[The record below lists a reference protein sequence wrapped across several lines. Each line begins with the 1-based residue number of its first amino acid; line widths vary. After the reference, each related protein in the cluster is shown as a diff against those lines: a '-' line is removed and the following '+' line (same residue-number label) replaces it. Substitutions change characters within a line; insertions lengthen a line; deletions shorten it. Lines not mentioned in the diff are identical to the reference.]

1 MRSIKLVTLFICGFS
16 VFGSLTYASPSTKD
30 LENNLNVCREE
41 YKKLV
46 NDTNIELKNLRR
58 NAPSNFPEIYKNK
71 QKELKKKAD
80 SCKQMKFILNYP
92 KSLDDINF
100 PDILEFGDIGN
111 KTLDELEKLGF
122 TKTYPN
128 LPFWRKTENI
138 PNGIKYIQVSFGL
151 LTKKPSAVVIRFDD
165 KSLYKK
171 YRDNLVK
178 KLNISGDFVTQSRT
192 PTKKNSFNR
201 NYISENFSISFADE
215 VIGKAYSY
223 IRFTK
228 NQEEQLERSNF
239 LRTNPDV
246 ALSFNGLLLGVSS
259 IEDVRTKYAGK
270 PIKERS
276 LTDEDVAFDN
286 NYPTVITCDGNCNGV
301 PNETYSQYY
310 FDETNTL
317 CEINICG
324 LPDNSKKFNNFTEV
338 LREKYNLDKNSEYYN
353 RITLDGVVYYVGTLS
368 YKVNSIYVLKYSSN
382 SSLTLKREFDRL
394 KRKHKEKESIED
406 II

>member
-46 NDTNIELKNLRR
+46 NDTNIELKNLKR

-128 LPFWRKTENI
+128 LPFWQKTENI

-246 ALSFNGLLLGVSS
+246 ALSFNGLF
-259 IEDVRTKYAGK
+259 Y
-270 PIKERS
+270 
-276 LTDEDVAFDN
+276 
-286 NYPTVITCDGNCNGV
+286 C
-301 PNETYSQYY
+301 
-310 FDETNTL
+310 
-317 CEINICG
+317 
-324 LPDNSKKFNNFTEV
+324 
-338 LREKYNLDKNSEYYN
+338 
-353 RITLDGVVYYVGTLS
+353 
-368 YKVNSIYVLKYSSN
+368 
-382 SSLTLKREFDRL
+382 
-394 KRKHKEKESIED
+394 
-406 II
+406 

>member
-1 MRSIKLVTLFICGFS
+1 M
-16 VFGSLTYASPSTKD
+16 
-30 LENNLNVCREE
+30 
-41 YKKLV
+41 
-46 NDTNIELKNLRR
+46 
-58 NAPSNFPEIYKNK
+58 
-71 QKELKKKAD
+71 
-80 SCKQMKFILNYP
+80 
-92 KSLDDINF
+92 
-100 PDILEFGDIGN
+100 
-111 KTLDELEKLGF
+111 
-122 TKTYPN
+122 
-128 LPFWRKTENI
+128 
-138 PNGIKYIQVSFGL
+138 
-151 LTKKPSAVVIRFDD
+151 IRFDD

-317 CEINICG
+317 CEINIGG

-338 LREKYNLDKNSEYYN
+338 LREKYNLDKNSECYN
-353 RITLDGVVYYVGTLS
+353 QITLDGVVYYVGTLS
-368 YKVNSIYVLKYSSN
+368 YKVNSTYGLKYSSN

-406 II
+406 IICV